1 MRTKQM
7 MLVTLGCLLLW
18 MTTAAVASEHHDH
31 SLKVG
36 KKGEITLTQPTKVGD
51 RVLQPDTYV
60 IQHRT
65 SGGDHFVRFVELK
78 KAQAWTTEWNVIYT
92 EPDAAGEIKCRMEPA
107 GAPIKETRV
116 SIAHEKDGGDRIT
129 QVVIKGED
137 VVHIF

>member
-7 MLVTLGCLLLW
+7 MLITLTCLLLS
-18 MTTAAVASEHHDH
+18 MTTAAIASEHHGH

-51 RVLQPDTYV
+51 RWLLPDTYIV
-60 IQHRT
+60 QHRT

-92 EPDAAGEIKCRMEPA
+92 EPDAAGEIKCRVEPA
-107 GAPIKETRV
+107 AAPIKETMV
-116 SIAHEKDGGDRIT
+116 SIAHEKGGDRIT
-129 QVVIKGED
+129 QVA
-137 VVHIF
+137 